1 MSPIQMGVL
10 GLLAYKALKD
20 KGGLGSILG
29 SNQATANAGGST
41 PSASVP
47 GASSGSQASG
57 GILGGILGG
66 GALGGG
72 VLGNGLKDLLDRFRQ
87 NGHEDKAQSWVSTGS
102 NKPIAPQEL
111 EHTLGEERIQWLME
125 QTGLPREELLA
136 GLSKE
141 LPDTVDK
148 LTPDGRV
155 PTDDESS
162 TRLS

>member
-1 MSPIQMGVL
+1 MGLFDSQRGGRHVGGMSPIQMGVL
-10 GLLAYKALKD
+10 GLLAYKALKG
-20 KGGLGSILG
+20 KGGLAGIFGSG
-29 SNQATANAGGST
+29 QSPDTAAG
-41 PSASVP
+41 PSS
-47 GASSGSQASG
+47 
-57 GILGGILGG
+57 G
-66 GALGGG
+66 GALPGGALSGG
-72 VLGNGLKDLLDRFRQ
+72 VLGSGLKDLLDRFRQ
-87 NGHEDKAQSWVSTGS
+87 SGHEDKAQSWVSTGS